1 MVGEN
6 TCYITKEVDCDRHVF
21 ALLITDSFPILTL
34 LFRNWLFANNIFK
47 DAFVNCPLARY
58 GKWDAMI

>member
-34 LFRNWLFANNIFK
+34 LFKNWLFANNIFNA
-47 DAFVNCPLARY
+47 AFVKTAL
-58 GKWDAMI
+58 